1 MYHVQSRSEQVNVG
15 MFCRTKITTY
25 CLGFSHSIV
34 IVLTGA
40 ALFISLFRYGTG
52 ENSFVASSNPL
63 KETGPRTVLSLNIS
77 SSPFGTAVSSLD
89 SKPKAWTPQ
98 CSIAP

>member
-1 MYHVQSRSEQVNVG
+1 MYRVQSRSKQVNVG
-15 MFCRTKITTY
+15 MFCRTKIKTY

-52 ENSFVASSNPL
+52 ENSFVATSNRL
-63 KETGPRTVLSLNIS
+63 KETDLLFNYRLGLPHGPWIELEHFVVAFRCQSVVLG
-77 SSPFGTAVSSLD
+77 FQA
-89 SKPKAWTPQ
+89 
-98 CSIAP
+98 